1 MYSHGPYQNYR
12 LIFREVGERESVGEG
27 GRRRGEG
34 GRGRERWGREGEG
47 EREKHKNDLTAG
59 SFFTAGFEVRGGH
72 KPRTCR

>member
-34 GRGRERWGREGEG
+34 GEGERGGGGRGRER
-47 EREKHKNDLTAG
+47 ERNT
-59 SFFTAGFEVRGGH
+59 RMI
-72 KPRTCR
+72 